1 MCYLRYI
8 KMNPLICLV
17 FLILLVISTVRCTSQ
32 DKAQSRLEKARTDLR
47 ISQNKEQQVSKELEK
62 LKESGKATPETLKDY
77 ETYLDHVQSLVN
89 ENQKVVQEM
98 EAAYSR
104 RRESAKTHGL
114 SSSVQSESVLDA
126 ELPEE
131 EELDEVTALDR
142 RLNDSLSEFDEM
154 LLKEMGEIRARSAN
168 RIRELTEEA
177 AAAAKRLE
185 DKGVDVS
192 SSAEETSSDEQAKK
206 ASSERER
213 EEGMS
218 DEKVTASESRDDRSR
233 SGEKTTYG
241 KQAEPPRDS
250 DQDDIVARQLREAA
264 EQETDP
270 ELKKK
275 LWKEYEDYK
284 KGRR

>member
-1 MCYLRYI
+1 MCSLRYI
-8 KMNPLICLV
+8 KINPLICLV
-17 FLILLVISTVRCTSQ
+17 LLILLVISMVRCASQ
-32 DKAQSRLEKARTDLR
+32 DKAQSKLEEARTNLR
-47 ISQNKEQQVSKELEK
+47 ISQATEQRIAKELEQ

-77 ETYLDHVQSLVN
+77 EIYIDRVQSLVN

-98 EAAYSR
+98 EAAYNR

-114 SSSVQSESVLDA
+114 SSSVQSESVLDTK
-126 ELPEE
+126 LPEE
-131 EELDEVTALDR
+131 EALDEVAVLDR

-154 LLKEMGEIRARSAN
+154 LLKEMSEIRARSAN

-177 AAAAKRLE
+177 AAAAKRLKDE
-185 DKGVDVS
+185 GVDVS
-192 SSAEETSSDEQAKK
+192 SSAEETSSDEQAKET
-206 ASSERER
+206 SSERER

-218 DEKVTASESRDDRSR
+218 DEKVTASESRDDKSR

-241 KQAEPPRDS
+241 KQAEPPREN

>member
-1 MCYLRYI
+1 
-8 KMNPLICLV
+8 MNPLICLV
-17 FLILLVISTVRCTSQ
+17 LLILLVISTVRCTSQ

-77 ETYLDHVQSLVN
+77 ETYLDRVQSLVN

-104 RRESAKTHGL
+104 RQKAENAQDL
-114 SSSVQSESVLDA
+114 SSSVQSESIPDA
-126 ELPEE
+126 ELPEGE
-131 EELDEVTALDR
+131 ESDEVAILDQS
-142 RLNDSLSEFDEM
+142 LDDSLSDFDEM
-154 LLKEMGEIRARSAN
+154 LLKEMEEIKAQSSERRS
-168 RIRELTEEA
+168 ELSEEA
-177 AAAAKRLE
+177 EAERKRLE
-185 DKGVDVS
+185 GKGEGETGS
-192 SSAEETSSDEQAKK
+192 EEQTKE
-206 ASSERER
+206 ASTVGEP

-218 DEKVTASESRDDRSR
+218 DEEATMREDGEDRQGSKDGT
-233 SGEKTTYG
+233 SG
-241 KQAEPPRDS
+241 KQAEPPHDS

-284 KGRR
+284 KGRL